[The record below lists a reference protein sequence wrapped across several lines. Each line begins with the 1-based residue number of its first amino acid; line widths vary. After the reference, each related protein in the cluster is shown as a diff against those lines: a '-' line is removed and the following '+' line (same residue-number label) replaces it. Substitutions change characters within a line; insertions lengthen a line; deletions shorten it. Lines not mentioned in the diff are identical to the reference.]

1 MREGVV
7 NITIF
12 CCIAEHVY
20 EWQRRAR
27 VQNFQETNSLSED
40 SDLELQSTMD
50 FRWRSEDTA
59 RDSGCTIQRLEKDKQ
74 SLTLQVSVLSDQVE
88 AQSEKIREL
97 EYYNNERRLRLQ
109 AAEEMLESVGE
120 NYLILSLKK

>member
-1 MREGVV
+1 MQDSGMREGVV

-27 VQNFQETNSLSED
+27 VQNFQETNSLSDD

-50 FRWRSEDTA
+50 FRWRSEVNLEPDT
-59 RDSGCTIQRLEKDKQ
+59 
-74 SLTLQVSVLSDQVE
+74 
-88 AQSEKIREL
+88 
-97 EYYNNERRLRLQ
+97 YF
-109 AAEEMLESVGE
+109 
-120 NYLILSLKK
+120 

>member
-1 MREGVV
+1 MQDSGMREGVV

-12 CCIAEHVY
+12 CCIAEY

-50 FRWRSEDTA
+50 FRWRSEVN
-59 RDSGCTIQRLEKDKQ
+59 LEPG
-74 SLTLQVSVLSDQVE
+74 T
-88 AQSEKIREL
+88 
-97 EYYNNERRLRLQ
+97 YY
-109 AAEEMLESVGE
+109 
-120 NYLILSLKK
+120 

>member
-1 MREGVV
+1 MQDSGVRESVV

-12 CCIAEHVY
+12 CCIAEHVN

-50 FRWRSEDTA
+50 FRWRSEVNLELDTYFQGWLF
-59 RDSGCTIQRLEKDKQ
+59 ST
-74 SLTLQVSVLSDQVE
+74 LTHFRS
-88 AQSEKIREL
+88 
-97 EYYNNERRLRLQ
+97 
-109 AAEEMLESVGE
+109 
-120 NYLILSLKK
+120 